1 MASFREPSM
10 RAERSL
16 WPCQG
21 QARTCGNWGRSLSV
35 APSGADGG
43 VSPLAWFA
51 VALLGGVGAV
61 ARFIV
66 DTVVSTA
73 LPGDFPLGTLTINL
87 TVAFLLVLIAGLA
100 FGGDASTLAG
110 TATVGSYTTFST
122 WMLETQRLREEGE
135 FLLAAANIGLS
146 LAMGIGA
153 VALGRWLGV
162 HV

>member
-1 MASFREPSM
+1 M
-10 RAERSL
+10 
-16 WPCQG
+16 
-21 QARTCGNWGRSLSV
+21 
-35 APSGADGG
+35 
-43 VSPLAWFA
+43 SPLEWVA

-66 DTVVSTA
+66 DTVVSTT
-73 LPGDFPLGTLTINL
+73 LPGDFPLGTLAINL
-87 TVAFLLVLIAGLA
+87 TGAFLLGLIAGFA

-135 FLLAAANIGLS
+135 FLPAAANIGVS

-153 VALGRWLGV
+153 VALGRWLGA